1 MLILGIQLILAS
13 LNNII
18 DDNYILTILMAIST
32 LVMGIFTS
40 YLVYKTIKFVKRSKK
55 KKNKRDWTNINILEE
70 ERKQYAKQIRQG
82 VLYEGKN

>member
-1 MLILGIQLILAS
+1 MFTQRDYSIWMLILGIQLILAS

-55 KKNKRDWTNINILEE
+55 KKNKRD
-70 ERKQYAKQIRQG
+70 
-82 VLYEGKN
+82 

>member
-55 KKNKRDWTNINILEE
+55 KKNKRDWYEYLTNINILEE
-70 ERKQYAKQIRQG
+70 ESKQYAKQIR
-82 VLYEGKN
+82 

>member
-82 VLYEGKN
+82 VLYEDKN